1 MQPIQQAFEPVSICF
16 ASDDNYA
23 PYLKVAIYSL
33 LCNRNRERSYDI
45 IILHKRI
52 SKEHQGEILG
62 LADGKSGVSIRF
74 VNVAEADREL
84 QSDVGCY
91 YAVETNYR
99 LLLFSELFQNYRR
112 MLYLD
117 CDIIVTGDVGELF
130 DVDLEG
136 KSAAGVEDVGFRWL
150 AYTKRAIFL
159 DHKPYNVLNYC
170 TDVLG
175 IKDPGSYVN
184 AGVMLF
190 DLEKCRQKVSF
201 RDVVETLHSR
211 NFFYNDQDVLNIL
224 LEGNIKQVDCKW
236 NYMNN
241 IAFYLECDGRNSVS
255 CIWIY
260 AGRIT
265 VSSIISVLK
274 SRGMEKYRWEKSGR
288 NMRMNERV
296 KSKFVK
302 SCASL

>member
-52 SKEHQGEILG
+52 SREHQGEILG

-74 VNVAEADREL
+74 VNVVEADREL

-99 LLLFSELFQNYRR
+99 LLLFSKLFQNYRR

-159 DHKPYNVLNYC
+159 DNKPYNVLNYC

-175 IKDPGSYVN
+175 IKDPGGYVN
-184 AGVMLF
+184 AGVLLF

-241 IAFYLECDGRNSVS
+241 IAFYLECDRKEFRQLYLDLYREDYRIIHYISAKKPWNGEVPMGEV
-255 CIWIY
+255 WQKY
-260 AGRIT
+260 AD
-265 VSSIISVLK
+265 
-274 SRGMEKYRWEKSGR
+274 E
-288 NMRMNERV
+288 
-296 KSKFVK
+296 
-302 SCASL
+302 

>member
-74 VNVAEADREL
+74 VNVVEADREL

-99 LLLFSELFQNYRR
+99 LLLFSKLFQNYRR

-159 DHKPYNVLNYC
+159 DNKPYNVLNYC

-175 IKDPGSYVN
+175 IKDPGGDVN
-184 AGVMLF
+184 AGVLLF

-241 IAFYLECDGRNSVS
+241 IAFYLECDRKEFRELYLDLYREDYRIIHYISAKKPWNGEVPMGEV
-255 CIWIY
+255 WQKY
-260 AGRIT
+260 AD
-265 VSSIISVLK
+265 
-274 SRGMEKYRWEKSGR
+274 E
-288 NMRMNERV
+288 
-296 KSKFVK
+296 
-302 SCASL
+302 

>member
-1 MQPIQQAFEPVSICF
+1 MNEEQSMQPIQQAFEPVSICF

-74 VNVAEADREL
+74 VNVVEADREL

-99 LLLFSELFQNYRR
+99 LLLFSKLFQNYRR

-159 DHKPYNVLNYC
+159 DNKPYNVLNYC

-175 IKDPGSYVN
+175 IKDPGGYVN
-184 AGVMLF
+184 AGVLLF

-241 IAFYLECDGRNSVS
+241 IAFYLECDRKEFRELYLDLRREDYRIIHYISAKKPWNGEVPMGEV
-255 CIWIY
+255 WQKY
-260 AGRIT
+260 AD
-265 VSSIISVLK
+265 
-274 SRGMEKYRWEKSGR
+274 E
-288 NMRMNERV
+288 
-296 KSKFVK
+296 
-302 SCASL
+302 

>member
-52 SKEHQGEILG
+52 SREHQGEILG

-74 VNVAEADREL
+74 VNVVEADREL

-99 LLLFSELFQNYRR
+99 LLLFSKLFQNYRR

-159 DHKPYNVLNYC
+159 DNKPYNVLNYC

-175 IKDPGSYVN
+175 IKDPGGYVN
-184 AGVMLF
+184 AGVLLF

-201 RDVVETLHSR
+201 QDVVETLHSR

-241 IAFYLECDGRNSVS
+241 IAFYLECDRKEFRELYLDLRREDYRIIHYISAKKPWNGEVPMGEV
-255 CIWIY
+255 WQKY
-260 AGRIT
+260 AD
-265 VSSIISVLK
+265 
-274 SRGMEKYRWEKSGR
+274 E
-288 NMRMNERV
+288 
-296 KSKFVK
+296 
-302 SCASL
+302 

>member
-52 SKEHQGEILG
+52 SREHQGEILG

-74 VNVAEADREL
+74 VNVVEADREL

-99 LLLFSELFQNYRR
+99 LLLFSKLFQNYRR

-159 DHKPYNVLNYC
+159 DNKPYNVLNYC

-175 IKDPGSYVN
+175 IKDPGGYVN
-184 AGVMLF
+184 AGVLLF

-236 NYMNN
+236 IYMNN
-241 IAFYLECDGRNSVS
+241 IAFYLECDRKEFRELYLDLRREDYRIIHYISAKKPWNGEVPMGEV
-255 CIWIY
+255 WQKY
-260 AGRIT
+260 AD
-265 VSSIISVLK
+265 
-274 SRGMEKYRWEKSGR
+274 E
-288 NMRMNERV
+288 
-296 KSKFVK
+296 
-302 SCASL
+302 

>member
-1 MQPIQQAFEPVSICF
+1 MQPIQQAFVPVSICF

-52 SKEHQGEILG
+52 SREHQGEILE
-62 LADGKSGVSIRF
+62 LVDGKSGVSIRF

-99 LLLFSELFQNYRR
+99 LLLFSKLFQNYRR

-150 AYTKRAIFL
+150 AYTQRAIFL
-159 DHKPYNVLNYC
+159 DNKPYNVLNYC

-175 IKDPGSYVN
+175 IKDPGGYVN
-184 AGVMLF
+184 AGVLLF

-241 IAFYLECDGRNSVS
+241 IAFYLECDRKEFRELYLDLRREDYRIIHYISAKKPWNGEVPMGEV
-255 CIWIY
+255 WQKY
-260 AGRIT
+260 AD
-265 VSSIISVLK
+265 
-274 SRGMEKYRWEKSGR
+274 E
-288 NMRMNERV
+288 
-296 KSKFVK
+296 
-302 SCASL
+302 

>member
-74 VNVAEADREL
+74 VNVVEADREL

-99 LLLFSELFQNYRR
+99 LLLFSKLFQNYRR

-159 DHKPYNVLNYC
+159 DNKPYNVLNYC

-175 IKDPGSYVN
+175 MKDPGGYVN
-184 AGVMLF
+184 AGVLLF

-224 LEGNIKQVDCKW
+224 LEGNIKQVDFKW

-241 IAFYLECDGRNSVS
+241 IAFYLECDRKEFRELYLDLYREDYRIIHYISAKKPWNGEVPMGEV
-255 CIWIY
+255 WQKY
-260 AGRIT
+260 AD
-265 VSSIISVLK
+265 
-274 SRGMEKYRWEKSGR
+274 E
-288 NMRMNERV
+288 
-296 KSKFVK
+296 
-302 SCASL
+302 

>member
-62 LADGKSGVSIRF
+62 LVDGKSGVSIRF

-99 LLLFSELFQNYRR
+99 LLLFSKLFQTYRR

-130 DVDLEG
+130 DEDLEG

-159 DHKPYNVLNYC
+159 DNKPYNVLNYC

-175 IKDPGSYVN
+175 MKDPGSYVN
-184 AGVMLF
+184 AGVLLF

-241 IAFYLECDGRNSVS
+241 IAFYLECDRKEFRELYLDLRREDFRIIHYISAKKPWNGEVPMGEV
-255 CIWIY
+255 WQKY
-260 AGRIT
+260 AD
-265 VSSIISVLK
+265 
-274 SRGMEKYRWEKSGR
+274 E
-288 NMRMNERV
+288 
-296 KSKFVK
+296 
-302 SCASL
+302 

>member
-74 VNVAEADREL
+74 VNVVEADREL

-99 LLLFSELFQNYRR
+99 LLLFSKLFQNYRR

-159 DHKPYNVLNYC
+159 DNKPYNVLNYC

-175 IKDPGSYVN
+175 IKDPGGYVN
-184 AGVMLF
+184 AGVLLF

-241 IAFYLECDGRNSVS
+241 IAFYLECDRKEFRELYLDLYREDYRIIHYISAKKPWNGEVPMGEV
-255 CIWIY
+255 WQKY
-260 AGRIT
+260 AD
-265 VSSIISVLK
+265 
-274 SRGMEKYRWEKSGR
+274 E
-288 NMRMNERV
+288 
-296 KSKFVK
+296 
-302 SCASL
+302 

>member
-74 VNVAEADREL
+74 VNVVEADREL

-159 DHKPYNVLNYC
+159 DNKPYNVLNYC

-175 IKDPGSYVN
+175 MKDPGSYVN
-184 AGVMLF
+184 AGVLLL

-241 IAFYLECDGRNSVS
+241 IAFYLECDRKEFRELYLDLRREDYRIIHYISAKKPWNGEVPMGEV
-255 CIWIY
+255 WQKY
-260 AGRIT
+260 AD
-265 VSSIISVLK
+265 
-274 SRGMEKYRWEKSGR
+274 E
-288 NMRMNERV
+288 
-296 KSKFVK
+296 
-302 SCASL
+302 

>member
-74 VNVAEADREL
+74 INVAEADSEL
-84 QSDVGCY
+84 QSDVGYY

-99 LLLFSELFQNYRR
+99 LLLFSKLFQNYRR
-112 MLYLD
+112 ILYLD

-159 DHKPYNVLNYC
+159 DNKPYNVLNYC

-175 IKDPGSYVN
+175 MKDPGSYVN
-184 AGVMLF
+184 AGVLLL

-241 IAFYLECDGRNSVS
+241 IAFYLECDRKEFRELYLDLYREDYRIIHYISAKKPWNGEVPMGEV
-255 CIWIY
+255 WQKY
-260 AGRIT
+260 AD
-265 VSSIISVLK
+265 
-274 SRGMEKYRWEKSGR
+274 E
-288 NMRMNERV
+288 
-296 KSKFVK
+296 
-302 SCASL
+302 

>member
-74 VNVAEADREL
+74 INVAEADSEL

-99 LLLFSELFQNYRR
+99 LLLFSKLFQNYRR

-159 DHKPYNVLNYC
+159 DNKPYNVLNYC

-175 IKDPGSYVN
+175 MKDPGSYVN
-184 AGVMLF
+184 AGVLLF

-241 IAFYLECDGRNSVS
+241 IAFYLECDRKEFRELYLDLYREDYRIIHYISAKKPWNGEVPMGEV
-255 CIWIY
+255 WQKY
-260 AGRIT
+260 AD
-265 VSSIISVLK
+265 
-274 SRGMEKYRWEKSGR
+274 E
-288 NMRMNERV
+288 
-296 KSKFVK
+296 
-302 SCASL
+302 

>member
-74 VNVAEADREL
+74 VNVVEADREL

-99 LLLFSELFQNYRR
+99 LLLFSKLFQNYRR

-159 DHKPYNVLNYC
+159 DNKPYNVLNYC

-175 IKDPGSYVN
+175 MKDPGGYVN
-184 AGVMLF
+184 AGVLLF

-211 NFFYNDQDVLNIL
+211 NFFYNEQDVLNIL

-241 IAFYLECDGRNSVS
+241 IAFYLECDRKEFRELYLDLYREDYRIIHYISAKKPWNGEVPMGEV
-255 CIWIY
+255 WQKY
-260 AGRIT
+260 AD
-265 VSSIISVLK
+265 
-274 SRGMEKYRWEKSGR
+274 E
-288 NMRMNERV
+288 
-296 KSKFVK
+296 
-302 SCASL
+302 

>member
-52 SKEHQGEILG
+52 SREHQGEILG

-74 VNVAEADREL
+74 VNVVEADREL

-99 LLLFSELFQNYRR
+99 LLLFSKLFQNYRR

-159 DHKPYNVLNYC
+159 DNKPYNVLNYC

-175 IKDPGSYVN
+175 IKDPGGYVN
-184 AGVMLF
+184 AGVLLF

-241 IAFYLECDGRNSVS
+241 IAFYLECDRKEFRELYLDLRREDYRIIHYISAKKPWNGKVPMGEV
-255 CIWIY
+255 WQKY
-260 AGRIT
+260 AD
-265 VSSIISVLK
+265 
-274 SRGMEKYRWEKSGR
+274 E
-288 NMRMNERV
+288 
-296 KSKFVK
+296 
-302 SCASL
+302 

>member
-74 VNVAEADREL
+74 VNVVEADREL

-99 LLLFSELFQNYRR
+99 LLLFSKLFQNYRR

-159 DHKPYNVLNYC
+159 DNKPYNVLNYC

-175 IKDPGSYVN
+175 MKDPGSYVN
-184 AGVMLF
+184 AGVLLF

-241 IAFYLECDGRNSVS
+241 IAFYLECDRKEFRELYLDLRREDYRIIHYISAKKPWNGEVPMGEV
-255 CIWIY
+255 WQKY
-260 AGRIT
+260 AD
-265 VSSIISVLK
+265 
-274 SRGMEKYRWEKSGR
+274 E
-288 NMRMNERV
+288 
-296 KSKFVK
+296 
-302 SCASL
+302 

>member
-74 VNVAEADREL
+74 VNVVEADREL

-99 LLLFSELFQNYRR
+99 LLLFPKLFQNYRR

-159 DHKPYNVLNYC
+159 DNKPYNVLNYC

-175 IKDPGSYVN
+175 MKDPGGYVN
-184 AGVMLF
+184 AGVLLF

-241 IAFYLECDGRNSVS
+241 IAFYLECDRKEFRELYLDLYREDYRIIHYISAKKPWNGEVPMGEV
-255 CIWIY
+255 WQKY
-260 AGRIT
+260 AD
-265 VSSIISVLK
+265 
-274 SRGMEKYRWEKSGR
+274 E
-288 NMRMNERV
+288 
-296 KSKFVK
+296 
-302 SCASL
+302 

>member
-52 SKEHQGEILG
+52 SREHQGEILG

-74 VNVAEADREL
+74 VNVVEADREL

-99 LLLFSELFQNYRR
+99 LLLFSKLFQNYRR

-159 DHKPYNVLNYC
+159 DNKPYNVLNYC

-175 IKDPGSYVN
+175 IKDPGGYVN
-184 AGVMLF
+184 AGVLLF

-241 IAFYLECDGRNSVS
+241 IAFYLECDRKEFRELYLDLRREDYRIIHYISAKKPWNGEVPMGEV
-255 CIWIY
+255 WQKY
-260 AGRIT
+260 AD
-265 VSSIISVLK
+265 K
-274 SRGMEKYRWEKSGR
+274 
-288 NMRMNERV
+288 
-296 KSKFVK
+296 
-302 SCASL
+302 

>member
-52 SKEHQGEILG
+52 SREHQGEILG

-74 VNVAEADREL
+74 VNVVEADREL

-99 LLLFSELFQNYRR
+99 LLLFSKLFQNYRR

-136 KSAAGVEDVGFRWL
+136 KSAAGVEYVGFRWL

-159 DHKPYNVLNYC
+159 DNKPYNVLNYC

-175 IKDPGSYVN
+175 IKDPGGYVN
-184 AGVMLF
+184 AGVLLF

-241 IAFYLECDGRNSVS
+241 IAFYLECDRKEFRELYLDLRREDYRIIHYISAKKPWNGEVPMGEV
-255 CIWIY
+255 WQKY
-260 AGRIT
+260 AD
-265 VSSIISVLK
+265 
-274 SRGMEKYRWEKSGR
+274 E
-288 NMRMNERV
+288 
-296 KSKFVK
+296 
-302 SCASL
+302 

>member
-74 VNVAEADREL
+74 VNVVEADREL

-99 LLLFSELFQNYRR
+99 LLLFSKLFQNYRR

-159 DHKPYNVLNYC
+159 DNKPYNVLNYC

-175 IKDPGSYVN
+175 IKDPGGYVN
-184 AGVMLF
+184 AGVLLF

-211 NFFYNDQDVLNIL
+211 NFFHNDQDVLNIL

-241 IAFYLECDGRNSVS
+241 IAFYLECDRKEFRELYLDLYREDYRIIHYISAKKPWNGEVPMGEV
-255 CIWIY
+255 WQKY
-260 AGRIT
+260 AD
-265 VSSIISVLK
+265 
-274 SRGMEKYRWEKSGR
+274 E
-288 NMRMNERV
+288 
-296 KSKFVK
+296 
-302 SCASL
+302 

>member
-52 SKEHQGEILG
+52 SREHQGEILG

-74 VNVAEADREL
+74 VNVVEADREL
-84 QSDVGCY
+84 QSDVGYY

-99 LLLFSELFQNYRR
+99 LLLFSKLFQNYRR

-159 DHKPYNVLNYC
+159 DNKPYNVLNYC

-175 IKDPGSYVN
+175 IKDPGGYVN
-184 AGVMLF
+184 AGVLLF

-241 IAFYLECDGRNSVS
+241 IAFYLECDRKEFRELYLDLYREDYRIIHYISAKKPWNGKVPMGEV
-255 CIWIY
+255 WQKY
-260 AGRIT
+260 AD
-265 VSSIISVLK
+265 
-274 SRGMEKYRWEKSGR
+274 E
-288 NMRMNERV
+288 
-296 KSKFVK
+296 
-302 SCASL
+302 

>member
-52 SKEHQGEILG
+52 SREHQGEILG

-74 VNVAEADREL
+74 INVVEADREL

-99 LLLFSELFQNYRR
+99 LLLFSKLFQNYRR

-159 DHKPYNVLNYC
+159 DNKPYNVLNYC

-175 IKDPGSYVN
+175 IKDPGGYVN
-184 AGVMLF
+184 AGVLLF

-241 IAFYLECDGRNSVS
+241 IAFYLECDRKEFRELYLDLRREDYRIIHYISAKKPWNGEVPMGEV
-255 CIWIY
+255 WQKY
-260 AGRIT
+260 AD
-265 VSSIISVLK
+265 
-274 SRGMEKYRWEKSGR
+274 E
-288 NMRMNERV
+288 
-296 KSKFVK
+296 
-302 SCASL
+302 

>member
-74 VNVAEADREL
+74 VNVVEADREL

-99 LLLFSELFQNYRR
+99 LLLFSKLFQNYRR

-159 DHKPYNVLNYC
+159 DNKPYNVLNYC
-170 TDVLG
+170 TYVLG
-175 IKDPGSYVN
+175 MKDPGGYVN
-184 AGVMLF
+184 AGVLLF

-241 IAFYLECDGRNSVS
+241 IAFYLECDRKEFRELYLDLYREDYRIIHYISAKKPWNGEVPMGEV
-255 CIWIY
+255 WQKY
-260 AGRIT
+260 AD
-265 VSSIISVLK
+265 
-274 SRGMEKYRWEKSGR
+274 E
-288 NMRMNERV
+288 
-296 KSKFVK
+296 
-302 SCASL
+302 

>member
-52 SKEHQGEILG
+52 SREHQGEILG

-74 VNVAEADREL
+74 VNVVEADREL

-99 LLLFSELFQNYRR
+99 LLLFSKLFQNYRR

-136 KSAAGVEDVGFRWL
+136 KSAEGVEDVGFRWL

-159 DHKPYNVLNYC
+159 DNKPYNVLNYC

-175 IKDPGSYVN
+175 IKDPGGYVN
-184 AGVMLF
+184 AGVLLF

-241 IAFYLECDGRNSVS
+241 IAFYLECDRKEFRELYLDLRREDYRIIHYISAKKPWNGEVPMGEV
-255 CIWIY
+255 WQKY
-260 AGRIT
+260 AD
-265 VSSIISVLK
+265 
-274 SRGMEKYRWEKSGR
+274 E
-288 NMRMNERV
+288 
-296 KSKFVK
+296 
-302 SCASL
+302 

>member
-99 LLLFSELFQNYRR
+99 LLLFSKLFQNYRR

-159 DHKPYNVLNYC
+159 DNKPYNVLNYC

-175 IKDPGSYVN
+175 IKDPGGYVN
-184 AGVMLF
+184 AGVLLF

-241 IAFYLECDGRNSVS
+241 IAFYLECDRKEFRELYLDLYREDYRIIHYISAKKPWNGEVPMGEV
-255 CIWIY
+255 WQKY
-260 AGRIT
+260 AD
-265 VSSIISVLK
+265 
-274 SRGMEKYRWEKSGR
+274 E
-288 NMRMNERV
+288 
-296 KSKFVK
+296 
-302 SCASL
+302 

>member
-33 LCNRNRERSYDI
+33 LCNRNMERSYDI

-52 SKEHQGEILG
+52 SREHQGEILG

-74 VNVAEADREL
+74 VNVVEADREL

-99 LLLFSELFQNYRR
+99 LLLFSKLFQNYRR

-159 DHKPYNVLNYC
+159 DNKPYNVLNYC

-175 IKDPGSYVN
+175 IKDPGGYVN
-184 AGVMLF
+184 AGVLLF

-241 IAFYLECDGRNSVS
+241 IAFYLECDRKEFRELYLDLYREDYRIIHYISAKKPWNGKVPMGEV
-255 CIWIY
+255 WQKY
-260 AGRIT
+260 AD
-265 VSSIISVLK
+265 
-274 SRGMEKYRWEKSGR
+274 E
-288 NMRMNERV
+288 
-296 KSKFVK
+296 
-302 SCASL
+302 

>member
-52 SKEHQGEILG
+52 SREHQGEILG

-74 VNVAEADREL
+74 VNVVEADREL

-99 LLLFSELFQNYRR
+99 LLLFSKLFQNYRR

-159 DHKPYNVLNYC
+159 DNKPYNVLNYC

-175 IKDPGSYVN
+175 IKDPGGYVN
-184 AGVMLF
+184 AGVLLF

-241 IAFYLECDGRNSVS
+241 IAFYLECDRKEFRELYLDLYREDYRIIHYISAKKPWNGEVPMGEV
-255 CIWIY
+255 WQKY
-260 AGRIT
+260 AD
-265 VSSIISVLK
+265 
-274 SRGMEKYRWEKSGR
+274 E
-288 NMRMNERV
+288 
-296 KSKFVK
+296 
-302 SCASL
+302 

>member
-52 SKEHQGEILG
+52 SREHQGEILG

-74 VNVAEADREL
+74 VNVVEADREL

-99 LLLFSELFQNYRR
+99 LLLFSKLFQNYRR

-136 KSAAGVEDVGFRWL
+136 KSVAGVEDVGFRWL

-159 DHKPYNVLNYC
+159 DNKPYNVLNYC

-175 IKDPGSYVN
+175 IKDPGSYIN
-184 AGVMLF
+184 AGVLLF

-241 IAFYLECDGRNSVS
+241 IAFYLECDRKEFRELYLDLRREDYRIIHYISAKKPWNGEVPMGEV
-255 CIWIY
+255 WQKY
-260 AGRIT
+260 AD
-265 VSSIISVLK
+265 
-274 SRGMEKYRWEKSGR
+274 E
-288 NMRMNERV
+288 
-296 KSKFVK
+296 
-302 SCASL
+302 

>member
-52 SKEHQGEILG
+52 SREHQGEILG

-74 VNVAEADREL
+74 VNVVEADREL

-99 LLLFSELFQNYRR
+99 LLLFSKLFQNYRR

-159 DHKPYNVLNYC
+159 DNKPYNVLNYC

-175 IKDPGSYVN
+175 IKDPGGYVT
-184 AGVMLF
+184 AGVLLF

-241 IAFYLECDGRNSVS
+241 IAFYLECDRKEFRELYLDLRREDYRIIHYISAKKPWNGEVPMGEV
-255 CIWIY
+255 WQKY
-260 AGRIT
+260 AD
-265 VSSIISVLK
+265 
-274 SRGMEKYRWEKSGR
+274 E
-288 NMRMNERV
+288 
-296 KSKFVK
+296 
-302 SCASL
+302 

>member
-1 MQPIQQAFEPVSICF
+1 MENPVCLS
-16 ASDDNYA
+16 
-23 PYLKVAIYSL
+23 VL
-33 LCNRNRERSYDI
+33 LMW
-45 IILHKRI
+45 
-52 SKEHQGEILG
+52 SKQ
-62 LADGKSGVSIRF
+62 
-74 VNVAEADREL
+74 DREL

-99 LLLFSELFQNYRR
+99 LLLFSKLFQNYRR

-159 DHKPYNVLNYC
+159 DNKPYNVLNYC

-175 IKDPGSYVN
+175 MKDPGGYVN
-184 AGVMLF
+184 AGVLLF

-241 IAFYLECDGRNSVS
+241 IAFYLECDRKEFRELYLDLYREDYRIIHYISAKKPWNGEVPMGEV
-255 CIWIY
+255 WQKY
-260 AGRIT
+260 AD
-265 VSSIISVLK
+265 
-274 SRGMEKYRWEKSGR
+274 E
-288 NMRMNERV
+288 
-296 KSKFVK
+296 
-302 SCASL
+302 

>member
-23 PYLKVAIYSL
+23 PHLKVAIYSL

-52 SKEHQGEILG
+52 SREHQGEILG
-62 LADGKSGVSIRF
+62 LVDGKSGVSIRF
-74 VNVAEADREL
+74 INVAEADREL

-175 IKDPGSYVN
+175 MKDPGSYVN
-184 AGVMLF
+184 AGVLLL

-241 IAFYLECDGRNSVS
+241 IAFYLECDRKEFRELYLDLYREDFRIIHYISAKKPWNGEVPMGEV
-255 CIWIY
+255 WQKY
-260 AGRIT
+260 AD
-265 VSSIISVLK
+265 
-274 SRGMEKYRWEKSGR
+274 E
-288 NMRMNERV
+288 
-296 KSKFVK
+296 
-302 SCASL
+302 

>member
-52 SKEHQGEILG
+52 SREHQGEILG

-74 VNVAEADREL
+74 VNVVEADREL

-99 LLLFSELFQNYRR
+99 LLLFSKLFQNYRR

-159 DHKPYNVLNYC
+159 DNKPYNVLNYC

-175 IKDPGSYVN
+175 IKDPGGYVN
-184 AGVMLF
+184 AGVLLF

-241 IAFYLECDGRNSVS
+241 IAFYLECDRKEFRELYLDLRREDYRIIHYISAKKPWNGEVPMGEV
-255 CIWIY
+255 WQKY
-260 AGRIT
+260 AD
-265 VSSIISVLK
+265 
-274 SRGMEKYRWEKSGR
+274 E
-288 NMRMNERV
+288 
-296 KSKFVK
+296 
-302 SCASL
+302 

>member
-74 VNVAEADREL
+74 VNVVEADREL

-99 LLLFSELFQNYRR
+99 LLLFSKLFQNYRR

-159 DHKPYNVLNYC
+159 DNKPYNVLNYC

-175 IKDPGSYVN
+175 MKDPGSYVN
-184 AGVMLF
+184 AGVLLL

-241 IAFYLECDGRNSVS
+241 IAFYLECDRKEFRELYLDLYREDYRIIHYISAKKPWNGEVPMGEV
-255 CIWIY
+255 WQKY
-260 AGRIT
+260 AD
-265 VSSIISVLK
+265 
-274 SRGMEKYRWEKSGR
+274 E
-288 NMRMNERV
+288 
-296 KSKFVK
+296 
-302 SCASL
+302 

>member
-52 SKEHQGEILG
+52 SREHQGEILG

-74 VNVAEADREL
+74 VNVVEADREL

-99 LLLFSELFQNYRR
+99 LLLFSKLFQNYRR

-130 DVDLEG
+130 DVNLEG

-159 DHKPYNVLNYC
+159 DNKPYNVLNYC

-175 IKDPGSYVN
+175 IKDPGGYVN
-184 AGVMLF
+184 AGVLLF

-241 IAFYLECDGRNSVS
+241 IAFYLECDRKEFRELYLDLRREDYRIIHYISAKKPWNGEVPMGEV
-255 CIWIY
+255 WQKY
-260 AGRIT
+260 AD
-265 VSSIISVLK
+265 
-274 SRGMEKYRWEKSGR
+274 E
-288 NMRMNERV
+288 
-296 KSKFVK
+296 
-302 SCASL
+302 

>member
-52 SKEHQGEILG
+52 SKEHQGEILE
-62 LADGKSGVSIRF
+62 LVDGKSGVSIRF

-99 LLLFSELFQNYRR
+99 LLLFSKLFQNYRR

-159 DHKPYNVLNYC
+159 DNKPYNVLNYC

-175 IKDPGSYVN
+175 MKDPGSYVN
-184 AGVMLF
+184 AGVLLF

-241 IAFYLECDGRNSVS
+241 IAFYLECDRKEFRELYLDLRREDFRIIHYISAKKPWNGEVPMGEV
-255 CIWIY
+255 WQKY
-260 AGRIT
+260 AD
-265 VSSIISVLK
+265 
-274 SRGMEKYRWEKSGR
+274 E
-288 NMRMNERV
+288 
-296 KSKFVK
+296 
-302 SCASL
+302 

>member
-52 SKEHQGEILG
+52 SREHQGEILG

-74 VNVAEADREL
+74 VNVVEADREL

-99 LLLFSELFQNYRR
+99 LLLFSKLFQNYRR

-117 CDIIVTGDVGELF
+117 CDIIVPGDVGELF

-159 DHKPYNVLNYC
+159 DNKPYNVLNYC

-175 IKDPGSYVN
+175 IKDPGGYVN
-184 AGVMLF
+184 AGVLLF

-241 IAFYLECDGRNSVS
+241 IAFYLECDRKEFRELYLDLRREDYRIIHYISAKKPWNGEVPMGEV
-255 CIWIY
+255 WQKY
-260 AGRIT
+260 AD
-265 VSSIISVLK
+265 
-274 SRGMEKYRWEKSGR
+274 E
-288 NMRMNERV
+288 
-296 KSKFVK
+296 
-302 SCASL
+302 